1 MHAHAACDSVVH
13 MHSCTVTVSNRRLSL
28 FGSRREPV
36 DETEL
41 TAAQIAVASQG
52 VGQGKIGGG
61 GCIAY
66 ALFKLGVF
74 RSIDQA
80 KLALDRAGAAI
91 FRRRARVH
99 KPSPYAGLC
108 YPKAKVCVALLAP
121 HHHNHHTHRHSMSN
135 LNLSLSLCVCV
146 CVSVSLSLN
155 LCACVSLS
163 QVHCRAYV
171 VSIGITTCGTSC
183 EIPAAQ
189 GLSSVELRDTK
200 HASDARS
207 QHWQF

>member
-1 MHAHAACDSVVH
+1 M
-13 MHSCTVTVSNRRLSL
+13 TVSNRRLSL
-28 FGSRREPV
+28 FGCRREPV

-41 TAAQIAVASQG
+41 TTVQIAVASQG
-52 VGQGKIGGG
+52 VGEGKIGGG

-80 KLALDRAGAAI
+80 KLALDRAGEAI

-121 HHHNHHTHRHSMSN
+121 HHHNHHTHRHPIT
-135 LNLSLSLCVCV
+135 
-146 CVSVSLSLN
+146 VSVSLSLH

-163 QVHCRAYV
+163 QVQQSRRRLRWLHTWALVGACCWCA
-171 VSIGITTCGTSC
+171 VSTATSLQHSRL
-183 EIPAAQ
+183 PAISRIA
-189 GLSSVELRDTK
+189 
-200 HASDARS
+200 A
-207 QHWQF
+207 

>member
-1 MHAHAACDSVVH
+1 
-13 MHSCTVTVSNRRLSL
+13 VTVSNRRLSL
-28 FGSRREPV
+28 FGCRREPV

-41 TAAQIAVASQG
+41 TTVQIAVASQG
-52 VGQGKIGGG
+52 VGEGKIGGG

-80 KLALDRAGAAI
+80 KLALDRAGEAI

-121 HHHNHHTHRHSMSN
+121 HHHNHHTHRHPIT
-135 LNLSLSLCVCV
+135 
-146 CVSVSLSLN
+146 VSVSLSLH

-163 QVHCRAYV
+163 QVHCGAYV
-171 VSIGITTCGTSC
+171 VSRGNTARGTSC

-189 GLSSVELRDTK
+189 GLSSVELRDVN

-207 QHWQF
+207 QHWRFEAYATT